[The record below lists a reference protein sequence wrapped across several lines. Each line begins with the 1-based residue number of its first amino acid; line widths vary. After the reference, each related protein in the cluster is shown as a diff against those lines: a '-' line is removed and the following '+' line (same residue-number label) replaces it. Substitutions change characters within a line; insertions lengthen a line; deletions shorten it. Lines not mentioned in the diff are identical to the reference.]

1 MPHQDRTMDQSS
13 RDRPAQVD
21 RAGISRDPLERERR
35 RRERAQKRKQ
45 ALDERLDLGLE
56 DSFPASDPVAVTQP
70 PASTHDKRAS

>member
-1 MPHQDRTMDQSS
+1 MDQSS
-13 RDRPAQVD
+13 RDRSAPVD
-21 RAGISRDPLERERR
+21 HAGLSHDAVERERR

-70 PASTHDKRAS
+70 PASAHDKHTP

>member
-1 MPHQDRTMDQSS
+1 MDQTN

-21 RAGISRDPLERERR
+21 YAAISRDPMERERR
-35 RRERAQKRKQ
+35 RRERAQRRKE

-70 PASTHDKRAS
+70 PASAHDKRAS